1 MAGLQCAIIPTVF
14 NEKGEK
20 VESKLFRDL
29 LTYSNNNR
37 DFSNNIYEITKS
49 NDFIRGWDN
58 RLSKDENGEYTLQS
72 LIEKTNLS
80 SRMDERNIIKAL
92 NKQLGAVDSRGK
104 LIDQK
109 VTTTED
115 LIALRERARDFNKDN
130 PFRKDYVA
138 DVTKSVNDRGKEI
151 YVLAVQRRNTLN
163 SIEAEKMDY
172 NTTLNQKLRNILE
185 SKGIKIGALTE
196 LERRRGLNGVTDFD
210 TAKDAATGLI
220 ELIRI
225 AEGKRG
231 EAALPEEFAH
241 FALAALQSDPLVRR
255 LVKAVSSEQAIERI
269 LGKDF
274 DTYNVAYKGDWN
286 KLAMEAAGKLLSKH
300 LLENEPTSGTY
311 KTFLDRV
318 IDKIKD
324 FFRGF
329 QASEIERAIEDADKS
344 AGELAKSIMSGRMD
358 EKMNVENISSSGM
371 FLSTEEEVDKKLSL
385 IQRIINKELKRLKIY
400 EARNP
405 KDKITRDQKLLINE
419 LEKARDSHREIEG
432 IYKFLSSALK
442 NLTISDKALSSLND
456 NNTMTAADKA
466 SALRELRNT
475 LYSYKS
481 MVEELQ
487 AELAE
492 DELTEAGEFGD
503 DVKEVVDRVVGL
515 TSRLEAKYQKVA
527 VPMFIDFIK
536 PFIGDN
542 IRVPFGK
549 FKNKVYTLDELVK
562 TADRDISIFDRW
574 LDSVAESSD
583 LILKVMDRAVKVSK
597 NKARRRVI
605 ELSKEIKAAGILLEK
620 AGIKDMDWMFEKDS
634 EGKKTGKY
642 ISKLDWTTYNSERNA
657 LYDRLKGQYGE
668 AWFMNKE
675 ARTIRDTWLEKN
687 TIREGD
693 RSVPNDKYVSEA
705 YKRLNPDQKKF
716 YDNMMEIKAEL
727 DSFLPDGYTSLT
739 NAVQLRKD
747 LLERLKTSDSV
758 SGAAKELWEN
768 VKDGFIER
776 TDDTDIGIAP
786 AIKDF
791 EEQRVQK
798 LPVYFTKKLENPED
812 ISTDVVSTM
821 VAYASMAV
829 DFDEMSKIID
839 QLEMGRDVLKER
851 QITQTQG
858 NRTLMESFKAAGRT
872 VEEKLFNKG
881 GTTKFMG
888 RLNDFFEMQVYGRYM
903 ADEGTLGNSKVSKAK
918 LANQINRL
926 TSFNNLALNLLAGIS
941 NVATGSVMMRI
952 EAFSGEFFNEKD
964 VLIGDKNY
972 AKYLPKFLSN
982 IGNRIKTD
990 KLSLWNEH
998 FDVMQE
1004 YEQEIKNTEFDRKT
1018 WFSKMFGANSL
1029 FFLSNSGEHWMQTRT
1044 SLAAA
1049 NAVKLK
1055 DKNGKEISLFDAY
1068 EEEAI
1073 IKEGV
1078 KVGAR
1083 LKLMDGVTKLDGSKF
1098 TEEDEFNFQ
1107 QRVKAINQG
1116 MHGIYNKADRSALQ
1130 RLAIGRLAFLYRK
1143 WMKPSFNKRFNSARY
1158 NFDLGEWTEGYY
1170 LTSGKFLWN
1179 LTKDIARLQ
1188 FHVAAHWGELTKTE
1202 KANIRRALTEMVH
1215 FLVLSVFLGLKD
1227 WDDDED
1233 RPWVSKMAEYQ
1244 AHRLYTELGAMVPG
1258 KSMFS
1263 EGFKILQQPAA
1274 GISVMQNSLNLL
1286 DVINPLAYMDEIE
1299 SGRYKGHSRAYRSFM
1314 KSPLVPLYKT
1324 VSNVLDP
1331 NDAIAFFRQ

>member
-1 MAGLQCAIIPTVF
+1 MAGLQCAIVPTVL
-14 NEKGEK
+14 NEEGKK
-20 VESKLFRDL
+20 VESKLFKDL
-29 LTYSNNNR
+29 LAYSKNNR
-37 DFSNNIYEITKS
+37 EFANRIYKITKT
-49 NDFIRGWDN
+49 NDFIKNWES

-72 LIEKTNLS
+72 LIDKTNLS
-80 SRMDERNIIKAL
+80 SRMNETDVIRGL
-92 NKQLGAVDSRGK
+92 NKQLGVLDYHGK

-109 VTTTED
+109 VTTPGD
-115 LIALRERARDFNKDN
+115 INSLYERARDFNRDN

-138 DVTKSVNDRGKEI
+138 DVTKTINENGKEI
-151 YVLAVQRRNTLN
+151 YVLAVNKRNKLN
-163 SIEAEKMDY
+163 SLGAERMDY
-172 NTTLNQKLRNILE
+172 NTTLNQKLRGILE
-185 SKGIKIGALTE
+185 RKGIQIGVLSE
-196 LERRRGLNGVTDFD
+196 LERRRGINGVTDFD
-210 TAKDAATGLI
+210 AAKDAATGLI

-274 DTYNVAYKGDWN
+274 DAYNAAYKGDWN
-286 KLAMEAAGKLLSKH
+286 KLSMEAAGKLLAKH
-300 LLENEPTSGTY
+300 LLQNEPTSGTY
-311 KTFLDRV
+311 KNFLDRV
-318 IDKIKD
+318 IDKIKE

-358 EKMNVENISSSGM
+358 EKMRVENISSSGM

-400 EARNP
+400 EDRNP

-419 LEKARDSHREIEG
+419 LEKARDGHREIEG

-456 NNTMTAADKA
+456 NDTMTAADKA

-481 MVEELQ
+481 IVEELQ

-503 DVKEVVDRVVGL
+503 DVKEIVDRVVGL

-536 PFIGDN
+536 PFVGESIT
-542 IRVPFGK
+542 VPFGK
-549 FKNKVYTLDELVK
+549 FKNKTYTLDELVK

-574 LDSVAESSD
+574 LDSMAESSD
-583 LILKVMDRAVKVSK
+583 MMLKIMDRAVKVSK

-605 ELSKEIKAAGILLEK
+605 DLSKEIKAAGLLLEK
-620 AGIKDMDWMFEKDS
+620 AGVKDMEWMFEKDS

-642 ISKLDWTTYNSERNA
+642 INKLDWDSYYTAKKAFYDSLTER
-657 LYDRLKGQYGE
+657 YGE
-668 AWFMNKE
+668 GWFMNDTAK
-675 ARTIRDTWLEKN
+675 ALRDQWMREN
-687 TIREGD
+687 TAKDGD
-693 RSVPNDKYVSEA
+693 KVIPSNKYANPE
-705 YKRLNPDQKKF
+705 YNKLNSAQKKF
-716 YDNMMEIKAEL
+716 YDTIIGIKEEL
-727 DSFLPDGYTSLT
+727 DSYLPEKYTFLT
-739 NAVQLRKD
+739 NAVQIRKD
-747 LLERLKTSDSV
+747 LLERLKNADSV

-776 TDDTDIGIAP
+776 ADDTDIGIAP

-791 EEQRVQK
+791 EENRVQK
-798 LPVYFTKKLENPED
+798 LPIYFTKKLENPND

-821 VAYASMAV
+821 AAYASMAI

-851 QITQTQG
+851 RITETSG
-858 NRTLMESFKAAGRT
+858 DRTLVESFKAAGRT
-872 VEEKLFNKG
+872 VEDKLFNKG

-903 ADEGTLGNSKVSKAK
+903 ADEGTLGNTKISKAK
-918 LANQINRL
+918 AANKINQL
-926 TSFNNLALNLLAGIS
+926 TSFNNLAFNLLAGIS
-941 NVATGSVMMRI
+941 NVATGKVMMRI

-964 VLIGDKNY
+964 VLVGDKNY
-972 AKYLPKFLSN
+972 AKYIKGFLSN
-982 IGNRIKTD
+982 LGNRVKTD
-990 KLSLWNEH
+990 KLSLWNEY

-1004 YEQEIKNTEFDRKT
+1004 YEQEIKNLEFDRKN
-1018 WFSKMFGANSL
+1018 WFSKMFGMNS
-1029 FFLSNSGEHWMQTRT
+1029 FFFINNAGEHWMQTRT

-1049 NAVKLK
+1049 NAIKLK

-1068 EEEAI
+1068 ETVPI
-1073 IKEGV
+1073 IKDGV
-1078 KVGAR
+1078 EVGAKLR
-1083 LKLMDGVTKLDGSKF
+1083 LMDGVTKLDGSKF

-1107 QRVKAINQG
+1107 QRVKSINQG

-1143 WMKPSFNKRFNSARY
+1143 WMKPNFNKRFNSARY
-1158 NFDLGEWTEGYY
+1158 NFDLGTWTEGYY
-1170 LTSGKFLWN
+1170 RTTGNFLWN
-1179 LTKDIARLQ
+1179 LAKDIRHLQ
-1188 FHVAAHWGELTKTE
+1188 FHLAAHWGELSKTE
-1202 KANIRRALTEMVH
+1202 RANIRRALTEMTQ
-1215 FLVLSVFLGLKD
+1215 FLILTVFLGLMD

-1233 RPWVSKMAEYQ
+1233 RPWALKMAEYQ
-1244 AHRLYTELGAMVPG
+1244 AYRLYTEIGSMIPG
-1258 KSMFS
+1258 KPMFT

-1286 DVINPLAYMDEIE
+1286 DTINPLAYMDEIE

-1331 NDAIAFFRQ
+1331 NDAISFFRQ

>member
-14 NEKGEK
+14 NEKGDK
-20 VESKLFRDL
+20 VESKLFKDL
-29 LTYSNNNR
+29 LTYSRNNR
-37 DFSNNIYEITKS
+37 EFVNKIYTIANS
-49 NDFIRGWDN
+49 NDFNRTWDSK
-58 RLSKDENGEYTLQS
+58 LSKDENGEYTLQS
-72 LIEKTNLS
+72 LIDNTDLS
-80 SRMDERNIIKAL
+80 SQMDEQAVINAL
-92 NKQLGAVDSRGK
+92 NRQLGAVGYDGK

-109 VTTTED
+109 VKTTED
-115 LIALRERARDFNKDN
+115 LIALKERARDFNRDN
-130 PFRKDYVA
+130 PFRKYYVA
-138 DVTKSVNDRGKEI
+138 DATKAVNDNGKEM
-151 YVLAVQRRNTLN
+151 YVLSVQRRNKLN
-163 SIEAEKMDY
+163 SLGAIRQDY
-172 NTTLNQKLRNILE
+172 NTTLNQKLRNILAG
-185 SKGIKIGALTE
+185 KGIKIEALTE
-196 LERRRGLNGVTDFD
+196 LERRRGVNGVTDFD
-210 TAKDAATGLI
+210 AAKDAATGLI
-220 ELIRI
+220 GLIRL

-255 LVKAVSSEQAIERI
+255 LVKAVSSEQAIEKI
-269 LGKDF
+269 LGEDF
-274 DTYNVAYKGDWN
+274 DTYNVEYKGDWN
-286 KLAMEAAGKLLSKH
+286 KLATEAAGKLLAKH

-311 KTFLDRV
+311 KSFLDRV
-318 IDKIKD
+318 IEKVKS

-344 AGELAKSIMSGRMD
+344 AGELAKNIMSGRMD
-358 EKMNVENISSSGM
+358 EKMNVENISSSGTL
-371 FLSTEEEVDKKLSL
+371 LSTEKEVDKNLSL
-385 IQRIINKELKRLKIY
+385 IQRIINKELKRLNIY

-432 IYKFLSSALK
+432 IYKFLSSALN
-442 NLTISDKALSSLND
+442 NLKISDRALSSLND
-456 NNTMTAADKA
+456 DNTMTAADKA

-475 LYSYKS
+475 MYSYKS

-492 DELTEAGEFGD
+492 DELTEAGAFGD
-503 DVKEVVDRVVGL
+503 EVKEIVDRVVGL

-536 PFIGDN
+536 PFVGESIT
-542 IRVPFGK
+542 VPFGK
-549 FKNKVYTLDELVK
+549 FKNKTYTLDELVK
-562 TADRDISIFDRW
+562 TADKDISIFDRW
-574 LDSVAESSD
+574 LDSMAESSD

-597 NKARRRVI
+597 NRARKRVI
-605 ELSKEIKAAGILLEK
+605 ELSKELKAAGLLLEK
-620 AGIKDMDWMFEKDS
+620 AGVKDMEWMFEKNS

-642 ISKLDWTTYNSERNA
+642 ISKLDWTSYNESRNELYNSLTERF
-657 LYDRLKGQYGE
+657 GE

-675 ARTIRDTWLEKN
+675 ARAIRDKWLADN
-687 TIREGD
+687 TIKEGD
-693 RSVPNDKYVSEA
+693 RAVPNDKYVSEA
-705 YKRLNPDQKKF
+705 YKRLNSPQRDF
-716 YDNMMEIKAEL
+716 YNTVMDMKAEL
-727 DSFLPDGYTSLT
+727 DSYLPDGYTSLT

-747 LLERLKTSDSV
+747 LLERLKNSSSV

-776 TDDTDIGIAP
+776 ADDTDIGIAP

-798 LPVYFTKKLENPED
+798 LPVYFTKKLENPDD

-821 VAYASMAV
+821 AAYASMAV

-839 QLEMGRDVLKER
+839 QLELGRDVLKER
-851 QITQTQG
+851 KITQTQG
-858 NRTLMESFKAAGRT
+858 DKTLVESFKSAGRV

-881 GTTKFMG
+881 GSTKFMG

-903 ADEGTLGNSKVSKAK
+903 ADEGTLGNSKISKAK
-918 LANQINRL
+918 LANKINQG

-964 VLIGDKNY
+964 VLVGDKNY
-972 AKYLPKFLSN
+972 AVNLPAFLSN
-982 IGNRIKTD
+982 LGNRVKTD
-990 KLSLWNEH
+990 KLSLWNEYY
-998 FDVMQE
+998 DVMQE
-1004 YEQEIKNTEFDRKT
+1004 YEQEIKNLEFDRKN
-1018 WFSKMFGANSL
+1018 WFSKMFGMNSL
-1029 FFLSNSGEHWMQTRT
+1029 FFLNNSGEHWMQTRT

-1055 DKNGKEISLFDAY
+1055 DKNGKQISLFDAY
-1068 EEEAI
+1068 ETVPI
-1073 IKEGV
+1073 IKDGV
-1078 KVGAR
+1078 EVGAK
-1083 LKLMDGVTKLDGSKF
+1083 LKLMDGVTKLDGSQF

-1116 MHGIYNKADRSALQ
+1116 MHGIYNKADRAALQ
-1130 RLAIGRLAFLYRK
+1130 RLAIGRMAFLYRK
-1143 WMKPSFNKRFNSARY
+1143 WMKPNFNKRFNSARY

-1170 LTSGKFLWN
+1170 RTSGRFLLN
-1179 LTKDIARLQ
+1179 LAKDIRHLQ
-1188 FHVAAHWGELTKTE
+1188 FHLAAHWGELTKTE

-1215 FLVLSVFLGLKD
+1215 FLVLTVFLGLKE

-1233 RPWVSKMAEYQ
+1233 RPWASKMAEYQ
-1244 AHRLYTELGAMVPG
+1244 AYRLYTELGVMVPG
-1258 KSMFS
+1258 KPMFT

-1274 GISVMQNSLNLL
+1274 GISIMQNSLNLL

-1314 KSPLVPLYKT
+1314 KSPLVPMYKT
-1324 VSNVLDP
+1324 ISNVLDP